1 MDSINIIAKASLL
14 STLLMGSAALY
25 ATKPITNVNTAP
37 NQNQTEIISEE
48 GAEAINVASLQSIQ
62 QSSASVPHNI
72 QLDRTLRKFIETED
86 DRRGIN
92 DLINNVYDVQ
102 GEFLGSALMQHE
114 IDRRAL
120 YHFMTGNTKILKT
133 SGINPNLAE
142 KIEGFGPDFY
152 KTIKPKC
159 EMVLDWMFKDYTKA
173 LMSNFGFGYK
183 PKAEETIDRLDEIAT
198 KKTGFDLDE
207 RIEYF
212 TYSNGYKSKVLEGKT
227 DNQSMAKLAAYKMFL
242 IDKLM
247 FIKEL
252 DGVSV
257 LYGEGHF
264 PKLIDYFKEWM
275 ESVNPCPTKF

>member
-120 YHFMTGNTKILKT
+120 YHFMTRNSKILKT
-133 SGINPNLAE
+133 SDINPKLAE
-142 KIEGFGPDFY
+142 KIEGFGSDFY
-152 KTIKPKC
+152 KTITPKK
-159 EMVLDWMFKDYTKA
+159 EKVLDWVFKEYTPA
-173 LMSNFGFGYK
+173 LMSNFQFGHK
-183 PKAEETIDRLDEIAT
+183 PKAEEMIDRLDDVAT
-198 KKTGFDLDE
+198 ENTNFNFDDRL
-207 RIEYF
+207 EYF
-212 TYSNGYKSKVLEGKT
+212 SSSNDYKSKVLEKKT
-227 DNQSMAKLAAYKMFL
+227 DNKTMAKIAAYKMFL
-242 IDKLM
+242 IDKLF

-252 DGVSV
+252 KAVGV
-257 LYGEGHF
+257 LYGEKSF
-264 PKLIDYFKEWM
+264 PRLVKYFEEWM
-275 ESVNPCPTKF
+275 ESVNPCPTKL

>member
-72 QLDRTLRKFIETED
+72 QLDRTMRKFIETED

-92 DLINNVYDVQ
+92 DLINKVYDVQ
-102 GEFLGSALMQHE
+102 GEFLGSVLMQHE
-114 IDRRAL
+114 IDFRAL

-133 SGINPNLAE
+133 SGLNPNLAE

-152 KTIKPKC
+152 KSIKPKC
-159 EMVLDWMFKDYTKA
+159 EKVLNWMFDSYRVA
-173 LMSNFGFGYK
+173 ILSNFGFGYK

-198 KKTGFDLDE
+198 KRTGFNLDE

-212 TYSNGYKSKVLEGKT
+212 TYSNGYKSKVLEEKT

-247 FIKEL
+247 FEKEL
-252 DGVSV
+252 RAVGV
-257 LYGEGHF
+257 LYSETSYPRLF
-264 PKLIDYFKEWM
+264 MYYREWM